1 MIQLPDPALIPDFLE
16 KTASSTTSPSTQ
28 DDESYQILTSQ
39 SLKGFYFADPDF
51 DMLTLNVALAD
62 WGVASW
68 TESHLTEEIQPT
80 LLRAPE
86 VLPEAPW
93 GPSADIF
100 NLGALIP
107 ELIIGH
113 TLFDAHLPNGDY
125 SIGKHF
131 KEMEFLLG
139 PLPDH
144 VKVEGNPEIVNDV
157 FDAEG
162 DFKDQRAMRG
172 EKLEGK
178 FKELD
183 EVEKAKLT
191 AFVKRILT
199 LDKDKRPSAKV
210 LLEDSWL
217 RHEHTEEQK
226 K

>member
-1 MIQLPDPALIPDFLE
+1 MIQLPDPALIPQFLT
-16 KTASSTTSPSTQ
+16 KTASASPSNSHSET
-28 DDESYQILTSQ
+28 YKILPSQ

-68 TESHLTEEIQPT
+68 TNSHLMEEIQPT

-93 GPSADIF
+93 SASADIF

-113 TLFDAHLPNGDY
+113 TLFDAHNSNGDY
-125 SIGKHF
+125 SVGKHF

-139 PLPDH
+139 PIPEA
-144 VKVEGNPEIVNDV
+144 VKVEGNQDIVNDV
-157 FDAEG
+157 FDEDG
-162 DFKDQRAMRG
+162 EFKDQRAMRG
-172 EKLEGK
+172 EKLERK

-183 EVEKAKLT
+183 DVENAKLT

-199 LDKDKRPSAKV
+199 LDKDQRPTAKM
-210 LLEDSWL
+210 LLDDSWL
-217 RHEHTEEQK
+217 KHEHTEEQK